1 MKKLVTLVAVVC
13 STLLVA
19 QTGDSLKSKECH
31 KDKKECSSK
40 SLVKKTRSVVRRKM
54 KNAVRKK
61 TKKNVIKKKLQN
73 N

>member
-40 SLVKKTRSVVRRKM
+40 KSCKKD
-54 KNAVRKK
+54 KK
-61 TKKNVIKKKLQN
+61 CCKKKNEKCCKKKDKKECHKEKVAE
-73 N
+73 